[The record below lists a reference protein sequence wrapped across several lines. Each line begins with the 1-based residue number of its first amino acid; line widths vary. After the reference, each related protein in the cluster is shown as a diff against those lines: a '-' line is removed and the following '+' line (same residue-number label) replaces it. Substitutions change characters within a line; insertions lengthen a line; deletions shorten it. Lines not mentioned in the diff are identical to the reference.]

1 METSIHKVLKIEVGL
16 IDTLRC
22 SNIEDKFYTRDLIVT
37 SLAGFGDNKKEINE
51 RIVLFAENKKALKL
65 VKEVKDDE

>member
-1 METSIHKVLKIEVGL
+1 MDTSIHKVLEIEVGL
-16 IDTLRC
+16 VETLD
-22 SNIEDKFYTRDLIVT
+22 SENKKFYTRDLTIR
-37 SLAGFGDNKKEINE
+37 SLVGFGDNKKEINE